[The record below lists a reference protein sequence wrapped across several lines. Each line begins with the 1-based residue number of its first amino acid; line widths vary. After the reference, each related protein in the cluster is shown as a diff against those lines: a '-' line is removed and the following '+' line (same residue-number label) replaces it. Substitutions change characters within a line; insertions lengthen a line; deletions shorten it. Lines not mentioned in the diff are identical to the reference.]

1 MEKLRYW
8 NFLGEMFELDEA
20 WVKCLELEAEAARLL
35 ARLDNGPGPP
45 SKPAPADI
53 GLAAELRRFLGS
65 LSRELRSVTPR
76 PPARAVDRRAGA
88 AERPLGERP

>member
-35 ARLDNGPGPP
+35 ARLDDGSGP
-45 SKPAPADI
+45 PADI
-53 GLAAELRRFLGS
+53 GLAAEIRRFLSS

-76 PPARAVDRRAGA
+76 PPARAV
-88 AERPLGERP
+88 ERPVKGREERP